1 MHVLYW
7 KSSNTKPT
15 KSANMTT
22 ANEIRSED
30 KISAEESLYLAQ
42 VLGVKT
48 NGKELTDSQKEEVA
62 GLLAV
67 LYSMMFPK

>member
-1 MHVLYW
+1 MI
-7 KSSNTKPT
+7 
-15 KSANMTT
+15 TT
-22 ANEIRSED
+22 NETLSED
-30 KISAEESLYLAQ
+30 KLSTEESLHLAE

-67 LYSMMFPK
+67 LYMTMFPK

>member
-7 KSSNTKPT
+7 KSSNTKPI
-15 KSANMTT
+15 KFANMTT

-30 KISAEESLYLAQ
+30 KISVEESLHLAQ

>member
-1 MHVLYW
+1 MI
-7 KSSNTKPT
+7 
-15 KSANMTT
+15 T

-30 KISAEESLYLAQ
+30 KISVEESLHLAQ

-67 LYSMMFPK
+67 LYSMMFSK